1 MPPVRL
7 LVVDDHPVVRDGLRL
22 MLETQADMRVV
33 AEAGSGEAAITAYA
47 QHEPDVV
54 VMDLRLPGMS
64 GAEAA
69 AVLRKDHPSARII
82 ILTSFGQDADIQ
94 AALKAGVRAYLRKDV
109 DRSELLNAIRTVHAG
124 GRYLPAEIRERLAE
138 VPPLSDLTRREVE
151 VLERIATGMTNKQ
164 IGAALSISEDTV
176 KLHVKNLFGKLDVT
190 DRTQAV
196 AVAAKR
202 GILRLDQ

>member
-1 MPPVRL
+1 MNPVRL

-22 MLETQADMRVV
+22 MLETQADMKVV
-33 AEAGSGEAAITAYA
+33 GEAGSGEEAIEAFA
-47 QHEPDVV
+47 KHKPDVV

-64 GAEAA
+64 GAQAAEA
-69 AVLRKDHPSARII
+69 LKRDYPHARII

-109 DRSELLNAIRTVHAG
+109 DRSELLNAIRTVHDG

-138 VPPLSDLTRREVE
+138 RVPLSDLTRREIE
-151 VLERIATGMTNKQ
+151 VLERIATGMTNKE
-164 IGAALSISEDTV
+164 IGVALSISEDTV
-176 KLHVKNLFGKLDVT
+176 KLHVKNLFGKLDVN

-202 GILRLDQ
+202 GILRLE

>member
-1 MPPVRL
+1 VNPVRL

-22 MLETQADMRVV
+22 MLETQADMKVV
-33 AEAGSGEAAITAYA
+33 GEAGSGEEAIEAFA
-47 QHEPDVV
+47 RHKPDVV

-64 GAEAA
+64 GAQAAEA
-69 AVLRKDHPSARII
+69 LKRDYPHARII

-109 DRSELLNAIRTVHAG
+109 DRSELLNAIRTVHDG

-138 VPPLSDLTRREVE
+138 RVPLSDLTRREVE
-151 VLERIATGMTNKQ
+151 VLERIATGMTNKE
-164 IGAALSISEDTV
+164 IGVALSISEDTV
-176 KLHVKNLFGKLDVT
+176 KLHVKNLFGKLDVN

-202 GILRLDQ
+202 GILRLE

>member
-1 MPPVRL
+1 MAPVRL

-22 MLETQADMRVV
+22 MLETQLDMRVV
-33 AEAGSGEAAITAYA
+33 AEAGSGEAALDAYA
-47 QHEPDVV
+47 EHKPDVV
-54 VMDLRLPGMS
+54 IMDLRLPGMS
-64 GAEAA
+64 GAQAA
-69 AVLRKDHPSARII
+69 AALRQLHPSARVI

-94 AALKAGVRAYLRKDV
+94 AALKAGVRAYLRKDA
-109 DRSELLNAIRTVHAG
+109 DRSELLNAIRTVHDG

-202 GILRLDQ
+202 GILRLE

>member
-1 MPPVRL
+1 MPSVRI

-22 MLETQADMRVV
+22 MLETQHDMKVV
-33 AEAGSGEAAITAYA
+33 AEAGSGEAAIAAYA
-47 QHEPDVV
+47 EHKPDVV

-69 AVLRKDHPSARII
+69 AALRRDHPTARII

-94 AALKAGVRAYLRKDV
+94 ASLRAGVRAYLRKDV
-109 DRSELLNAIRTVHAG
+109 DRSELMNVIRTVNSG

-138 VPPLSDLTRREVE
+138 VPPLSDLTKREVE
-151 VLERIATGMTNKQ
+151 VLERIATGMTNKE

-202 GILRLDQ
+202 GILRLE